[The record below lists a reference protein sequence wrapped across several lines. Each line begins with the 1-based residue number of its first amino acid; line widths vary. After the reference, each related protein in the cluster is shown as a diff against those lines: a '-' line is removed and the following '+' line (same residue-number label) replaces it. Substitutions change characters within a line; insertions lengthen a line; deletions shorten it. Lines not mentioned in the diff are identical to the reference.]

1 MRTTVLPLVL
11 AAALGVSA
19 APSSD
24 SARTPLTMGVAVDL
38 LPPAMS
44 AYTGHMGYS
53 AQVWAGGAH
62 LRLRGVAAGFRMPNG
77 LMGNDRFRDLRM
89 DVVAAIVDWFPGEGL
104 KGWWIGGGG
113 EYWMQ
118 AISSKA
124 DGKRSRFSSP
134 VATLGTGWI
143 HELGAGFYVEP
154 WAAAHLVLGD
164 GEAASSDATYRP
176 QRVQAELSLKLGWA
190 M

>member
-1 MRTTVLPLVL
+1 MRASIVPLIL
-11 AAALGVSA
+11 AAALGVPA
-19 APSSD
+19 APSPD
-24 SARTPLTMGVAVDL
+24 SARTPAAAGVAVDL

-44 AYTGHMGYS
+44 AVTGHLGYS
-53 AQVWAGGAH
+53 AQLWVGKGH
-62 LRLRGVAAGFRMPNG
+62 LRLRGVVAGFRMPDG
-77 LMGNDRFRDLRM
+77 LMGNDHFRDLRM

-113 EYWMQ
+113 ECWMQ
-118 AISSKA
+118 AIRSKA
-124 DGKRSRFSSP
+124 DATRSRFSSP

-143 HELGAGFYVEP
+143 HELGSGFYVEP

-164 GEAASSDATYRP
+164 GKVTASDATYRP